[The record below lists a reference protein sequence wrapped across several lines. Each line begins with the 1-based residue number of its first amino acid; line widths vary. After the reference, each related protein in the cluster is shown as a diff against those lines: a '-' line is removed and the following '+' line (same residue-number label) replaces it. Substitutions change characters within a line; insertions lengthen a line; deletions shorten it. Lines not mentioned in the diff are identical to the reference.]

1 MTPAP
6 DHHSPSGAGSA
17 GVDRRRLLTGSLA
30 ATAALALP
38 AAGAAPAFARSG
50 RPAARWGVQA
60 GDVGADGGLV
70 WVRSDRPARM
80 VVETSATESFR
91 HPRRFRGPLL
101 GPGTD
106 FTGTTRLRGLP
117 SGQQIHYRVLLADP
131 DDPRRGGEPVTGDR
145 KSVV

>member
-50 RPAARWGVQA
+50 RA
-60 GDVGADGGLV
+60 G
-70 WVRSDRPARM
+70 RP
-80 VVETSATESFR
+80 
-91 HPRRFRGPLL
+91 L
-101 GPGTD
+101 GCAG
-106 FTGTTRLRGLP
+106 R
-117 SGQQIHYRVLLADP
+117 
-131 DDPRRGGEPVTGDR
+131 
-145 KSVV
+145 